1 MNVAAG
7 GGGDKTACGVVP
19 IPAVL
24 FSPLGF
30 EIADGK
36 IWGVAISAKAGL
48 EVLGDG
54 GMAGDIPVVFALS
67 AAYVDAGL
75 APLSAL
81 SRAT

>member
-1 MNVAAG
+1 MNAAAG

-30 EIADGK
+30 EIMDGK
-36 IWGVAISAKAGL
+36 TWGVASAKAGL
-48 EVLGDG
+48 EILGDG

-81 SRAT
+81 SRAS